1 MHHVNKAFKRIF
13 LTKPEEKKHFSE
25 MSGKIVLWILEGQ
38 TIEYMANNL
47 RLHPTAVEQIID
59 DGLYILMRQVGKKRF
74 IKTVFTR

>member
-1 MHHVNKAFKRIF
+1 MHYVNRAFKRIF

-25 MSGKIVLWILEGQ
+25 MNGKIVLWILEGR

-47 RLHPTAVEQIID
+47 HLHPTAVEQIID
-59 DGLYILMRQVGKKRF
+59 DGLYVLMRQVGKKRF